1 VKNKIL
7 LVASA
12 LFGLIFINA
21 GLDKFFQYMP
31 MPEDLPQS
39 MIKLMAALME
49 IGWLMTLVGII
60 EIVGGFLLLTKRFRG
75 LGAIIILPVMVG
87 ILLTNIFNSQMGL
100 PIAVTLFAI
109 NLWILWEKK
118 EKYAHLI
125 W

>member
-109 NLWILWEKK
+109 NLWILWENK

>member
-1 VKNKIL
+1 MKNKIL

-109 NLWILWEKK
+109 NLWILWENK